1 VTVTESGMMNASD
14 VLSSPQQVPISCV
27 KTCWRLG

>member
-1 VTVTESGMMNASD
+1 MMNASD
-14 VLSSPQQVPISCV
+14 VLSSPQQVQTSCV